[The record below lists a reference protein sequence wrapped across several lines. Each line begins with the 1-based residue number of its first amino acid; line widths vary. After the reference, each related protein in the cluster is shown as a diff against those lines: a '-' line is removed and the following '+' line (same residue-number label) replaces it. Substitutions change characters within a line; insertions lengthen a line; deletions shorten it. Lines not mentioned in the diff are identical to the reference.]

1 MEQLIRDI
9 ITRLQSSLPYLHW
22 IGALDDELLPPATVM
37 PPFVGIKDGGL
48 ISPSLPG
55 QKDKETLTV
64 IVIAYH
70 SINIG
75 DPGAA
80 VLGSEAQL
88 GEAGKGLLAIH
99 ADIRSMLNDH
109 LFSNRF
115 YFGHREDLQA
125 SRVIG
130 NDQRLLSMQRAIY
143 QYRRISS

>member
-1 MEQLIRDI
+1 MEQLLRDI

-37 PPFVGIKDGGL
+37 PPFIGVKDGGL
-48 ISPSLPG
+48 LSPSLPN

-64 IVIAYH
+64 LVIAYQ
-70 SINIG
+70 SLNLG
-75 DPGAA
+75 ETGAA

-88 GEAGKGLLAIH
+88 GDAGKGLLAVH
-99 ADIRSMLNDH
+99 ADVRATLNDH
-109 LFSNRF
+109 LFDNRF
-115 YFGHREDLQA
+115 YFAHREDLQA